1 MRVMVTGATGM
12 IGRALGAELAERGH
26 EMVPLRRGDS
36 GEGAPTW
43 SVEEGR
49 LDDGALDGIDAVVH
63 LAGRPIMPPF
73 TPGRRREILESRTR
87 GTTLIAEAVA
97 RSDVSVFVSASA
109 IGFYGSRGDEDLTE
123 EASKG
128 SGFLSDVVEAWEASA
143 SPAIDA
149 GVRTVFSRTALVIG
163 RGALLRLMSLP
174 FRLFVGGPIGSGR
187 QWWSWIA
194 LEDAARAIV
203 HCLEHDALSGP
214 VNVAAPSPVR
224 QRDFA
229 RALGAAL
236 HRPSWLPV
244 PAFALRLVL
253 GRQAAEDLVLT
264 SQRVLPAELE
274 RTGFEFR
281 HCSLASAL
289 GEVY

>member
-1 MRVMVTGATGM
+1 MRVVVTGATGM
-12 IGRALGAELAERGH
+12 IGRALGSELTARGH
-26 EMVPLRRGDS
+26 EMVPLRRGGSSD
-36 GEGAPTW
+36 GAPTW
-43 SVEEGR
+43 SVEDGR
-49 LDDGALDGIDAVVH
+49 VDDGALDGIDAVVH

-73 TPGRRREILESRTR
+73 TPGRRRAILESRTK
-87 GTTLIAEAVA
+87 GTALIAEAVA

-109 IGFYGSRGDEDLTE
+109 IGFYGSRGEEDLTE
-123 EASKG
+123 GASKG
-128 SGFLSDVVEAWEASA
+128 SGFLSDVVEAWEKSA
-143 SPAIDA
+143 APAIEA

-203 HCLEHDALSGP
+203 HCLEHHELSGP

-224 QRDFA
+224 QREFA
-229 RALGAAL
+229 RALGDAL

-244 PAFALRLVL
+244 PGFALRLVL
-253 GRQAAEDLVLT
+253 GPRAAEDLVLT
-264 SQRVLPAELE
+264 SQRVLPTELE

-281 HCSLASAL
+281 HPSLASAL
-289 GEVY
+289 EQVY